1 MCSMKYVWSWSH
13 ASWATDHKT
22 SLKKLL
28 AVCPKG
34 LTRKRKRI
42 NGNSNYKECQLESFL
57 HYLQMQNMKITQ
69 GGELLQV
76 KAIHLHWCFS
86 RFLNRT
92 NGTKSGT
99 AFHIPILY
107 FSVNFFPFQLQG
119 TFLKWSEIA
128 DINGDM
134 TWNIYQHTKNS
145 QSYNKSTKI
154 ISYQLCWYVQN

>member
-1 MCSMKYVWSWSH
+1 MRSMKYVWSWSH
-13 ASWATDHKT
+13 ASWAMNHKT

-42 NGNSNYKECQLESFL
+42 NGKSNYKECQLESFL

-76 KAIHLHWCFS
+76 KVIHLHWCFS

-107 FSVNFFPFQLQG
+107 FSVNFFSISASRYPFKMKQNCRCKREH
-119 TFLKWSEIA
+119 TLKHIPA
-128 DINGDM
+128 
-134 TWNIYQHTKNS
+134 HK
-145 QSYNKSTKI
+145 
-154 ISYQLCWYVQN
+154 